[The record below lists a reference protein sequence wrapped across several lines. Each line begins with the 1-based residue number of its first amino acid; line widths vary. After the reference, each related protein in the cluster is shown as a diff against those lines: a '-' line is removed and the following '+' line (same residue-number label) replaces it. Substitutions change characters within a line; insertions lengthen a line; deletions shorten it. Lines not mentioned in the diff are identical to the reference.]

1 MKLTAQQIDS
11 AFMRKC
17 LILAQRGAGF
27 VSPNPMVGAVIVQG
41 SRVIGCGYHRRFGG
55 PHAEVNA
62 VRAARGAVRGAT
74 LYVNLEPCNFF
85 GKTPPCTELIIRSGF
100 ARVVVGGLDPNPRV
114 SGKGVR
120 ELRRAG
126 IRVDVGILR
135 EECEKLNESFAKYVT
150 TGLPFVTLKIA
161 QTLDGKI
168 ADTSGRSRWISG
180 RASRQLVHILRSR
193 TDAVLIGAGT
203 VAADDPSLTVRL
215 VHGRNPLRVI
225 LDGRLRSNPD
235 AKVFSTRAAS
245 TLLFVGDGALRRH
258 PQKAR
263 ALSRGGVELIA
274 RKTGKDGRLSLR
286 EVLRELGAGGIA
298 SVMVEGGASVFGE
311 FLKDRLVDKLL
322 IFQAPR
328 VLGAGVDAFGDF
340 AAGALGDALRVSR
353 VTARNVGDDVLI
365 EAYLEK

>member
-1 MKLTAQQIDS
+1 
-11 AFMRKC
+11 MRKC
-17 LILAQRGAGF
+17 LSLALRGGGF
-27 VSPNPMVGAVIVQG
+27 VSPNPMVGAVIARG
-41 SRVIGCGYHRRFGG
+41 TRVIGCGYHRRFGG

-62 VRAARGAVRGAT
+62 VRAARGPVRGAT

-85 GKTPPCTELIIRSGF
+85 GKTPPCTDLVIRSGF
-100 ARVVVGGLDPNPRV
+100 ARVVVGALDPNPRV
-114 SGKGVR
+114 SGRGVR

-135 EECEKLNESFAKYVT
+135 EECEKLNESFARYAR

-168 ADTSGRSRWISG
+168 ADDSGRSRWISG

-225 LDGRLRSNPD
+225 LDGRFRSHAD
-235 AKVFSTRAAS
+235 AKVFSTQAAS
-245 TLLFVGDGALRRH
+245 TLLFVGGGALRRH

-263 ALSRGGVELIA
+263 TLSHRGVEIIA
-274 RKTGKDGRLSLR
+274 WKTGKDGRLSLR
-286 EVLRELGAGGIA
+286 RVLRELARRGIA

-311 FLKDRLVDKLL
+311 FLKERLADKLL

-328 VLGAGVDAFGDF
+328 VLGKGVDAFGDF
-340 AAGALGDALRVSR
+340 ASGALRHAVRLSQVA
-353 VTARNVGDDVLI
+353 ARNVGDDVLI
-365 EAYLEK
+365 ESYLEK